1 MNKLVEQLIKEL
13 RLQIFNEEDM
23 GDKTIIAIY
32 PGRFQPMGRHH
43 KTAYDWLAKQFGK
56 DKTYVVTS
64 DKVDPAR
71 SPLNFQEKKEIINK
85 SGIQNVVQV
94 RRPYDISEFLTTM
107 NLDPKNTVL
116 VYMVG
121 EKDVDRLK
129 HLKRMMAYNKTT
141 ALPVKDLQDPYAYYV
156 ISPHI
161 SLNIPG
167 IGEMSGTTIRQAL
180 SDNDAKLA
188 ELKERF
194 KSIMGW
200 FDAKSFNLLI
210 SKFNTKR
217 GKLKEDLNEWMRV
230 LLNMTDVQGEMFFSI
245 LKKEYG
251 DTKDLLPL
259 IQKYIKTKSLTDE
272 EKAKFQKQ
280 MKDTFKLMGLGAIA
294 AIPIPGTML
303 MIPIIIQA
311 AKKFNINLLPEA
323 DEPQGERLSIVRRE
337 FWNEVFT
344 EVAKEETQLI
354 NEGGAAGHMAHPFED
369 FDLTFGDMK
378 EMFRLGLSGEITVK
392 GNATEKLDGMNLYV
406 TYRGGNVYVARKT
419 TDIRTGGMDYE
430 KLKERYTGY
439 DLVQEAFLFAFT
451 DLEKAFRALP
461 QQSIDKIFG
470 GGNVWL
476 NLEVIY
482 PKKANI
488 INYDGAHIVFH
499 NVSKYDEM
507 GNKVEDYSDYAG
519 KLSDIIQQVN
529 AHTQE
534 TFSIEKP
541 KALEI
546 GRSTQFD
553 QRLQY
558 FTTKITTLQDEMGCS
573 DSDTVGVWHQRWW
586 EKYIKKN
593 ATESNL
599 IVDKPIMDG
608 LVKRWAFGDKSFGL
622 NSKNIPD
629 KGLLTWAKNIDKLEV
644 KQQMVKNIKPFEEL
658 ILEFGAEVLKNAK
671 NFMALNPTETTN
683 RIKSSLQTAIQKLKQ
698 STDIR
703 DLDVLKKQLKRLDGA
718 GGVDAIVPLEGVV
731 FTYNGKTY
739 KLTGT
744 FAPINQL
751 MSYLSKKS

>member
-13 RLQIFNEEDM
+13 RLQIFNEEDI
-23 GDKTIIAIY
+23 GEKTIIGIY

-64 DKVDPAR
+64 DKVDAAR
-71 SPLNFQEKKEIINK
+71 SPLNFQEKKGIINK
-85 SGIQNVVQV
+85 FGIQNVVQV
-94 RRPYDISEFLTTM
+94 RRPYDIAEFLTTM
-107 NLDPKNTVL
+107 NLDPKKTVL

-121 EKDVDRLK
+121 EKDVARLK

-141 ALPVKDLQDPYAYYV
+141 ALPVKDLDDPYAYYV
-156 ISPHI
+156 IAPHI
-161 SLNIPG
+161 SFNIPG

-230 LLNMTDVQGEMFFSI
+230 LLNMTEVQGEMFFNI

-259 IQKYIKTKSLTDE
+259 IRKYMKTKSLTDE
-272 EKAKFQKQ
+272 EKKMFQKQ

-294 AIPIPGTML
+294 AIPVPGTML
-303 MIPIIIQA
+303 LIPVIIQA

-323 DEPQGERLSIVRRE
+323 DEPKGERLSIVRRE

-344 EVAKEETQLI
+344 EVANEDTQLI
-354 NEGGAAGHMAHPFED
+354 NEGGVAGHISHPFED

-461 QQSIDKIFG
+461 QQSIDQIFG
-470 GGNVWL
+470 SGNVWL

-499 NVSKYDEM
+499 NVSKYDET
-507 GNKVEDYSDYAG
+507 GNKVEDYSNYAG
-519 KLSDIIQQVN
+519 KLTDIIQQVN

-541 KALEI
+541 NALEI
-546 GRSTQFD
+546 GRSAKFD
-553 QRLQY
+553 ERLHY
-558 FTTKITTLQDEMGCS
+558 FTTKITALQDEMGCS

-593 ATESNL
+593 TTESNL
-599 IVDKPIMDG
+599 TIDNPIMDG

-629 KGLLTWAKNIDKLEV
+629 KGLLTLAKNIDKFEV

-671 NFMALNPTETTN
+671 NFMTLNPTETTN
-683 RIKSSLQTAIQKLKQ
+683 RIKSSLQTAIQTLKQ
-698 STDIR
+698 SSDIR
-703 DLDVLKKQLKRLDGA
+703 DIEVLKKQLKRLETA
-718 GGVDAIVPLEGVV
+718 GGVDSIVPLEGIV

-751 MSYLSKKS
+751 MSYLSKKP